1 MHRLA
6 LWFGCAVL
14 LIALHSPILKMPFHW
29 DELGQFVPAALD
41 LFRDGA
47 WVTHSTEPNIHPPGV
62 MAMLAAVWSI
72 TGYSILSSRITMLLL
87 ASAGLYY
94 TFLLAVR
101 LARGSAGAPAFA
113 AVAFLAAAPMFYT
126 QSMMVLL
133 DMPAMVFTVLAL
145 LLFLDGRYAVCAAV
159 STVLVLAKETA
170 ITTPM
175 VFGAWLLFRDRKW
188 NQALYFI
195 APAIALGLWLV
206 VLRQTTGSWFGN
218 ASFAEYNVF
227 DSLTPLHILYAI
239 FRRVYTLFFADG
251 HWIGA
256 IALWFGWR
264 LLRGRDWSIALAVAG
279 AQLAAVTVFGGAVL
293 DRYLLPILPILY
305 IAIAV
310 ATSRYSPKVR
320 LASNLGLIAMLVIG
334 WFWNAPYPF
343 PLENNLAVVDFVGLQ
358 KQAAEYIESNFAG
371 RTVVTAWPLTK
382 ALSVPDFGYVQSP
395 IRVRQTKGLHLG
407 DIQARQPEG
416 SDVVVVYSRGQMPRG
431 WLRIP
436 QLRFSEQYLDLHPEA
451 DARELATLGYKP
463 QVRWIQRGQWLEI
476 YIREGLS
483 PALSH

>member
-1 MHRLA
+1 MPRLA
-6 LWFGCAVL
+6 LWFGCAAL

-41 LFRDGA
+41 LYRDGA
-47 WVTHSTEPNIHPPGV
+47 WVTHSTEPNIHPPAV
-62 MAMLAAVWSI
+62 MAILAAVWSV

-87 ASAGLYY
+87 ASAGLYF

-113 AVAFLAAAPMFYT
+113 AVAFLAAAPMFYM

-133 DMPAMVFTVLAL
+133 DMPAMMFTALAL
-145 LLFLDGRYAVCAAV
+145 LLFLDNRYAACAIV
-159 STVLVLAKETA
+159 STVLVLVKETA

-175 VFGAWLLFRDRKW
+175 VFGAWLLFRDRRW
-188 NQALYFI
+188 RQALYFF
-195 APAIALGLWLV
+195 APAIALAWWLV
-206 VLRQTTGSWFGN
+206 VLRQATGSWFGN
-218 ASFAEYNVF
+218 ASFAEYNVT

-239 FRRVYTLFFADG
+239 FRRAYTLFFADG

-264 LLRGRDWSIALAVAG
+264 LLRGRDWSITLAVAA
-279 AQLAAVTVFGGAVL
+279 AQIAAVTVFGGAVL

-305 IAIAV
+305 IAFAV
-310 ATSRYSPKVR
+310 AASQYSPKVR
-320 LASNLGLIAMLVIG
+320 LTSNLGLIAMLVVG

-358 KQAAEYIESNFAG
+358 KQAAEFIESNYPG
-371 RTVVTAWPLTK
+371 RSVVTSWPLTK
-382 ALSVPDFGYVQSP
+382 ALSVPDFGYVQTP
-395 IRVRQTKGLHLG
+395 IRVRQTKGMHLS
-407 DIQARQPEG
+407 DIEARQPKG
-416 SDVVVVYSRGQMPRG
+416 NDVVVVYSRGQTPRG

-451 DARELATLGYKP
+451 NAQELATLGYKP
-463 QVRWIQRGQWLEI
+463 QERWTKRGQWLEI
-476 YIREGLS
+476 YTR
-483 PALSH
+483 